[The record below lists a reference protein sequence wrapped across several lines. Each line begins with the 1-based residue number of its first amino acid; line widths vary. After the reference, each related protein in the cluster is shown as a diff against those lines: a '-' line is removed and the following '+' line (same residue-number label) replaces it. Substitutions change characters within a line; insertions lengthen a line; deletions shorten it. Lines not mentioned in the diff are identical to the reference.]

1 MSYMSEE
8 KVFIA
13 LAGNPNSG
21 KTTAFNK
28 YTGARQHVGNY
39 PGITVDRLE
48 GTYRAGENILQ
59 LVDLPGT
66 YSLTS
71 YSMEELVARNV
82 ILDEHPDVVV
92 NMVDA
97 TALERSL

>member
-1 MSYMSEE
+1 MASPIRVAVS
-8 KVFIA
+8 
-13 LAGNPNSG
+13 GQPNCG
-21 KTTAFNK
+21 KSTMFNAI
-28 YTGARQHVGNY
+28 TGGSARVGNY

-48 GTYRAGENILQ
+48 GVYRNNGYDIQ

-82 ILDEHPDVVV
+82 IVEEHPDVVI
-92 NMVDA
+92 NMMDA
-97 TALERSL
+97 TAL